1 MRYVQLR
8 AFHHV
13 AICGGFS
20 RAAEA
25 LHLTQPAISD
35 QVRRLE
41 EEYDILL
48 FNRSKKQVVLTRAGQ
63 SLLEVTHRLFET
75 ERQALELLTESRAL
89 RSGSLRIIADS
100 AHHILHILGEFRRR
114 YPGIDI
120 AIHAGNS
127 DTVVSRLHNYEADV
141 GVLGQIPTSRDFEMI
156 ELSSTPLIGFVAAG
170 HPLASRSEMTLAEL
184 MQQSLVLRETGSMT
198 RRKLEDAVTERGLSL
213 PASIEAE
220 GREAVREIVA
230 TGAGV
235 GIVSMAEFDRNS
247 HLTPIRFSDC
257 EILMDEAIICL
268 RERTGGKLVSAFLK
282 LARDH
287 AQAQRELTYSAARG
301 WD

>member
-1 MRYVQLR
+1 MRFVQLR
-8 AFHHV
+8 AFHYV
-13 AICGGFS
+13 AISGGFS
-20 RAAEA
+20 RAAEV

-48 FNRSKKQVVLTRAGQ
+48 FNRSRKQVVLTRAGQ

-75 ERQALELLTESRAL
+75 EKQALELLTESRAL

-100 AHHILHILGEFRRR
+100 AHHILHILGEFRRQ

-127 DTVVSRLHNYEADV
+127 AAVISRLHNYEADV
-141 GVLGQIPTSRDFEMI
+141 GVLGQIPESRDFELI
-156 ELSSTPLIGFVAAG
+156 KLSSAPLIGFVAAG
-170 HPLASRSEMTLAEL
+170 HPLAGRGEMTLAEL
-184 MQQSLVLRETGSMT
+184 MKQSLVLRETGSMT
-198 RRKLEDAVTERGLSL
+198 RRKLEEAVAEQGLNF
-213 PASIEAE
+213 PTMIEAE

-235 GIVSMAEFDRNS
+235 GIVSAAEFNTGNN
-247 HLTPIRFSDC
+247 LVPIRFSDY

-282 LARDH
+282 IARAH
-287 AQAQRELTYSAARG
+287 AQAQRELTQRG
-301 WD
+301 TALV